1 MKGRVIVIGSE
12 SVPDMSKTNIYNESI
27 KLTQEKY
34 HCTFKFIKKEYVSLY
49 QDLINGHAAGKSN
62 YDVVNLRG
70 YEIFPNAANSG
81 TILDVSS
88 YYDFAGDPTWQ
99 ESSVK
104 DLGVFKGKRYGI
116 PYSPNEVGNGIW
128 YNRALLRKFNVPD
141 LWTYVEKDTWN
152 WQTFRAVCKKLTQ
165 DTNGDGKPDYWG
177 FTSSDPWLEF
187 VYSNNGS
194 LISSGVNGTPK
205 ISLEFQERPDASI
218 YCRPAHDRQYG
229 AGRQRAG
236 RHHRQAFQCPVYRQG
251 GHVSVSRPLRRGDGE
266 HGHSGGGHRL
276 GLHAQGAGGQEL
288 CHRERLYARYV
299 CGAADISNPKEVV
312 AAIQDVAAYWDT
324 SRKVRVDMY
333 GKTEELYQAL
343 KSSLDAN
350 AKKVLEYQ
358 AKHPV
363 YTLANNY
370 NLSETLQN
378 ELWPAILNGKSVKS
392 AVDSVKSKMQT
403 ELTKKYNG
411 TIVK

>member
-1 MKGRVIVIGSE
+1 MKAYGRKATILAAVLALFLTAAAGCGGKINEPGGSTSPVSQGASDAESGAPVESDSSDATDPTGQDASTPSDTASGNGDSTNPGGNASKPGGNNQGHTATTTKGGGGSSFKEPVYDLKGRVIVIGSE

-165 DTNGDGKPDYWG
+165 DTNGDG
-177 FTSSDPWLEF
+177 
-187 VYSNNGS
+187 
-194 LISSGVNGTPK
+194 
-205 ISLEFQERPDASI
+205 
-218 YCRPAHDRQYG
+218 
-229 AGRQRAG
+229 
-236 RHHRQAFQCPVYRQG
+236 
-251 GHVSVSRPLRRGDGE
+251 
-266 HGHSGGGHRL
+266 
-276 GLHAQGAGGQEL
+276 
-288 CHRERLYARYV
+288 
-299 CGAADISNPKEVV
+299 
-312 AAIQDVAAYWDT
+312 
-324 SRKVRVDMY
+324 
-333 GKTEELYQAL
+333 
-343 KSSLDAN
+343 
-350 AKKVLEYQ
+350 
-358 AKHPV
+358 
-363 YTLANNY
+363 
-370 NLSETLQN
+370 
-378 ELWPAILNGKSVKS
+378 
-392 AVDSVKSKMQT
+392 
-403 ELTKKYNG
+403 
-411 TIVK
+411 